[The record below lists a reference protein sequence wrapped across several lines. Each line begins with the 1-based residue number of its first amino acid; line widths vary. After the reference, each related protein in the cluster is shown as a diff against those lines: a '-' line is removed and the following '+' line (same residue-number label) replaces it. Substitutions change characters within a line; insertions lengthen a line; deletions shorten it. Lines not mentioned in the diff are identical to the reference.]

1 MDLHRFF
8 SFCWAGGV
16 FLTALIFSSVCV
28 NDLFSCD
35 HPSFFGFY
43 HLNIYINGYM
53 NGPIVSVNIIR
64 NIISISSMIIGAS
77 QYFFRFFM
85 NSNSSFN
92 VPSFPINVH
101 LLKVLILLR
110 LTCRRLIL
118 LRVCDHWRSNGRHN
132 VHVLFHL
139 FDLHVL

>member
-1 MDLHRFF
+1 MWDKITDDPRKKVFF
-8 SFCWAGGV
+8 YSSLVKICVIWW
-16 FLTALIFSSVCV
+16 LI
-28 NDLFSCD
+28 LF
-35 HPSFFGFY
+35 GMTI
-43 HLNIYINGYM
+43 NIYINGYM

-77 QYFFRFFM
+77 QYFLRFFM

-92 VPSFPINVH
+92 VPSFSINAH
-101 LLKVLILLR
+101 LLMALILLR
-110 LTCRRLIL
+110 LTCRRLVL
-118 LRVCDHWRSNGRHN
+118 LRVCDHWRSSDHRN